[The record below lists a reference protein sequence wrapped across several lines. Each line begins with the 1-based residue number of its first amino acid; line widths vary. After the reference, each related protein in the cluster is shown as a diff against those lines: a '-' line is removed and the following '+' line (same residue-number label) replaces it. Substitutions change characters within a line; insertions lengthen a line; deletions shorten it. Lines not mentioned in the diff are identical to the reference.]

1 VVFQIQLRSLG
12 LSHKPG
18 LFSGATS
25 NRAVG
30 KVILL
35 MGVVIFPAEKSF
47 CKWEQSFFR
56 RKSRS
61 AHGRSHFSDRK
72 VAGQTFNPP
81 PKLAKP
87 FFRRKNDPS
96 NWSSHFSGAQIVLQ
110 TCLITSLPEKWIC
123 KFAKRVVQRKNP

>member
-47 CKWEQSFFR
+47 CKWEKSFLR

-61 AHGRSHFSDRK
+61 AHGSSHFSD
-72 VAGQTFNPP
+72 GE
-81 PKLAKP
+81 
-87 FFRRKNDPS
+87 
-96 NWSSHFSGAQIVLQ
+96 IVLQ
-110 TCLITSLPEKWIC
+110 MGAVVFPAEKSPG
-123 KFAKRVVQRKNP
+123 KFAK